1 MQALSRDNWP
11 DVAGALLAGGRS
23 TRMGADK
30 ALLDFAGEP
39 LWRRGQRALASRFSR
54 VLVAGDRPD
63 LATPELPCY
72 PDRYPGSALGGLAT
86 ALAHAGR
93 DWVCVLPC
101 DLPYPSPALLTTL
114 LAHRAG
120 AQAVVPRTPRG
131 SEPLVACYHRDCLPV
146 ILDQLE
152 RGRFRL
158 TDLLARFTTRFLG
171 PEDLPPGWRRALRN
185 LNAPED
191 LIALQAVPPAVTVVA
206 RSGTGKTTLLEKL
219 IDALVRRGWTIG
231 ALKHD
236 AHRFEIDHP
245 GKDSWRLTRAGATV
259 TAISSPAKSA
269 VIRQHDVEPDLEVL
283 LRDFIGVDLVLTE
296 GFKRSRLPKIE
307 VHRAAL
313 ATPLLCRGDYDDP
326 TLLAVVSDAALSVD
340 VPLFDLEEIGPL
352 ADFLERN
359 FLETA

>member
-1 MQALSRDNWP
+1 MHTAPHDSWP

-23 TRMGADK
+23 TRMGTDK

-114 LAHRAG
+114 LEHRAG

-158 TDLLARFTTRFLG
+158 TDLLARLTTRFLG
-171 PEDLPPGWRRALRN
+171 PEDLPPSSVWSEGLYGK
-185 LNAPED
+185 APGG
-191 LIALQAVPPAVTVVA
+191 
-206 RSGTGKTTLLEKL
+206 RGSGRPCPEGLGQGGDIVGLLEL
-219 IDALVRRGWTIG
+219 GQ
-231 ALKHD
+231 
-236 AHRFEIDHP
+236 P
-245 GKDSWRLTRAGATV
+245 GLG
-259 TAISSPAKSA
+259 
-269 VIRQHDVEPDLEVL
+269 
-283 LRDFIGVDLVLTE
+283 
-296 GFKRSRLPKIE
+296 
-307 VHRAAL
+307 
-313 ATPLLCRGDYDDP
+313 
-326 TLLAVVSDAALSVD
+326 
-340 VPLFDLEEIGPL
+340 
-352 ADFLERN
+352 
-359 FLETA
+359 